1 MPAYKLKE
9 LRYQRDMTQ
18 EELSRKAKVSR
29 QTISNIENG
38 EPVNTTTDTLR
49 KLANALGCKISD
61 ILCS

>member
-29 QTISNIENG
+29 QTILNIENG
-38 EPVNTTTDTLR
+38 GPVNTTTNTLR
-49 KLANALGCKISD
+49 KLANALDCKISD

>member
-18 EELSRKAKVSR
+18 EELSKKADVSR
-29 QTISNIENG
+29 QTIVNIENG

-49 KLANALGCKISD
+49 KLAKALDCNISD
-61 ILCS
+61 IFCS